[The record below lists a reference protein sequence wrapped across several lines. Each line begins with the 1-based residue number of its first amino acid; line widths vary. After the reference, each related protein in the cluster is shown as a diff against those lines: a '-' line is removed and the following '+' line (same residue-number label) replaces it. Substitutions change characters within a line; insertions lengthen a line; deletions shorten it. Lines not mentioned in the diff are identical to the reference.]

1 MSILGT
7 KGLSVAVKL
16 FLDMVFLG
24 GIIIYISLPFTMK
37 WYFALLGNTSSE
49 NYYFLLAFL
58 YVTGLFSL
66 DIVHQLRKIF
76 KTLTRMNP
84 FMMDNVKSL
93 KSMAI
98 AAFAISATY
107 IVKLFFYNTILTMI
121 VTMIFIIAGLFS
133 IILSEVFRQAVIFK
147 EENDLTI

>member
-1 MSILGT
+1 MSG
-7 KGLSVAVKL
+7 
-16 FLDMVFLG
+16 
-24 GIIIYISLPFTMK
+24 
-37 WYFALLGNTSSE
+37 E
-49 NYYFLLAFL
+49 NYYFLLVFL
-58 YVTGLFSL
+58 YFTGLFCL
-66 DIVHQLRKIF
+66 DIVYELRKIF

-93 KSMAI
+93 KSMAV
-98 AAFAISATY
+98 AAFVISAAY
-107 IVKLFFYNTILTMI
+107 IVKMLFYNTILTML